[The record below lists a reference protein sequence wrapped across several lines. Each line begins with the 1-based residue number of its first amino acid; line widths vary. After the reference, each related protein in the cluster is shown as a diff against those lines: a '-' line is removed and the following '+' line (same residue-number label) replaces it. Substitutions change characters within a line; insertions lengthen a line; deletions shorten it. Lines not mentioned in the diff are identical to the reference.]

1 MVSQFLRKRMTSK
14 EKIVSLMDLTLL
26 GDNDTDSDIVKLCSK
41 ARNSLG
47 NVAALC
53 VYKEFIPTVK
63 KQLGAD
69 FKVATVVNFPKGD
82 ASIEDVL
89 SETKQALT
97 LGADEIDLV
106 IDYKEYIAKGD
117 SKKSREMI
125 SQVKELCN
133 NKILKVIIESGEL
146 QSTGLIEKVSSDAI
160 SSGAD
165 FIKTSTGKTKV
176 GATCEAAK
184 TMLETIKKLNQDVG
198 FKASGG
204 IRDCSQAVAYVEL
217 ADKILCNNYVN
228 PKTFRF
234 GVSGLLD
241 NLLNNLGQENN
252 DY

>member
-1 MVSQFLRKRMTSK
+1 MVSK

-26 GDNDTDSDIVKLCSK
+26 GDNDTDKDILKLCSK

-47 NVAALC
+47 SVAALC
-53 VYKEFIPTVK
+53 VFKEFIPIVK
-63 KQLGAD
+63 KELGVD

-82 ASIEDVL
+82 ANLEDVL

-106 IDYKEYIAKGD
+106 IDYKEYIKDGE
-117 SKKSREMI
+117 SENSRNMV

-133 NKILKVIIESGEL
+133 DKTLKVIIESGEL
-146 QSTGLIEKVSSDAI
+146 QSLELIEKVSSDAI
-160 SSGAD
+160 KSGAD

-176 GATCEAAK
+176 GATLEAAE
-184 TMLETIKKLNQDVG
+184 TMLKTIEKLNKKVG

-217 ADKILCNNYVN
+217 ADKILSNNYVN
-228 PKTFRF
+228 PRTFRF